1 MKKFWFILLILNS
14 INGLQAQ
21 PVNSDSLRLALRRA
35 PDDTSKIKRLILAS
49 LFLPYTEAD
58 TALHYGNIIIASSKK
73 IDFTYGIAWGYSI
86 TGEAYLYMGDYAKA
100 MVYNS
105 QALRIFETLGDKTR
119 AWAANNQL
127 GEIYT
132 GIGDYK
138 KSLVYRLRGKGIIVS
153 AGDSLYNRLYEV
165 FEPADSLLAYHDYN
179 IAEAY
184 LNLQMADSA
193 LKYGKRVSIAQNGWS
208 GTAVLMGDIY
218 SLKRDY
224 TTALMN
230 YNRKTFENYPVDSAK
245 NFIGKANVYRLINRP
260 DSCSRFALQAL
271 AISQRM
277 KYAKGVLQSTE
288 ILSSLYEETDPSKA
302 LRYSKISNAVKD
314 SLYNKAKINQV
325 NSIAF
330 NNELQKLDIMAAEKA
345 TRDRYKIL
353 SLFGIMFTLIVTG
366 ILLWRNNQLKKSANI
381 RLQKE
386 KQTVEETLEKLKS
399 TQSQLVLREKM
410 ASLGELTAG
419 IAHEIQNP
427 LNFVNNFSEVN
438 KELLVEMKDEID
450 NGNLKEVKV
459 IAKDV
464 MDNEEKIIFHGK
476 RAEAIVKGMLM
487 HSRTNSGKKESTD
500 INVLSDEYLRLG
512 YHGLRAKEKSFN
524 VTIKTDFDDSIANI
538 NIIPQDIGRVILNLI
553 TNALYAV
560 MEKEKQLEDGYKPT
574 VTVSTRK
581 VNSTVEI
588 KVRDNGNG
596 IPKKVLDKI
605 FQPFFTTKP
614 TGQGTGLGLSMSY
627 DIISKG
633 HGGEIRVETEEGK
646 YTTFTIILPTNN

>member
-1 MKKFWFILLILNS
+1 MKKIWFILLFLNS
-14 INGLQAQ
+14 INSLQAQ
-21 PVNSDSLRLALRRA
+21 PTNSDSLRLDLREA
-35 PDDTSKIKRLILAS
+35 PDDTSKIKHLILAS
-49 LFLPYTEAD
+49 LYLPYSEAD
-58 TALHYGNIIIASSKK
+58 TALYYANSIIGSSEK
-73 IDFTYGIAWGYSI
+73 IDFTFGIAWGYSI
-86 TGEAYLYMGDYAKA
+86 AGEAYLYMGDFAKA
-100 MVYNS
+100 MFYNS

-119 AWAANNQL
+119 EWATNNQL

-138 KSLVYRLRGKGIIVS
+138 KALEYILKGRAILFS
-153 AGDSLYNRLYEV
+153 AGDSLYNRLYEA
-165 FEPADSLLAYHDYN
+165 FEPADSLRGYHDYN
-179 IAEAY
+179 IANAY

-193 LKYGKRVSIAQNGWS
+193 LKYGKRVSIAENDWS

-218 SLKRDY
+218 SMKRDY
-224 TTALMN
+224 NTALMN

-245 NFIGKANVYRLINRP
+245 NFIGKANVFRLINRP
-260 DSCSRFALQAL
+260 DSCSRFALQAIK
-271 AISQRM
+271 ISQRI
-277 KYAKGVLQSTE
+277 KYAKGVLQATE
-288 ILSSLYEETDPSKA
+288 ILSSLYEGSDPSNA
-302 LRYSKISNAVKD
+302 LKYSKISNAVKD

-330 NNELQKLDIMAAEKA
+330 TDELRKLDVIAAEKA
-345 TRDRYKIL
+345 ARDRFKIL
-353 SLFGIMFTLIVTG
+353 SLFGIMFTLLVTG
-366 ILLWRNNQLKKSANI
+366 ILLWRNNQHRKSANV

-399 TQSQLVLREKM
+399 AQSQLVLREKM
-410 ASLGELTAG
+410 ASLGELIAG

-464 MDNEEKIIFHGK
+464 IDNEEKIVFHGK

-487 HSRTNSGKKESTD
+487 HSRSSTSNKELTD
-500 INVLSDEYLRLG
+500 INVLSNEYLRLA
-512 YHGLRAKEKSFN
+512 YHGFRAKDKSFN
-524 VTIKTDFDDSIANI
+524 ATMKTDFDDSIGNI
-538 NIIPQDIGRVILNLI
+538 NVIPQDIGRVILNLI

-560 MEKEKQLEDGYKPT
+560 MEKEKQHEDGYEPT
-574 VTVSTRK
+574 VSVSTRK
-581 VNSTVEI
+581 VNSKVEI
-588 KVRDNGNG
+588 KVSDNGNG
-596 IPKKVLDKI
+596 IPRKVIDKI

-633 HGGEIRVETEEGK
+633 HGGEISVETEEGK
-646 YTTFTIILPTNN
+646 YTTFIIILPINN